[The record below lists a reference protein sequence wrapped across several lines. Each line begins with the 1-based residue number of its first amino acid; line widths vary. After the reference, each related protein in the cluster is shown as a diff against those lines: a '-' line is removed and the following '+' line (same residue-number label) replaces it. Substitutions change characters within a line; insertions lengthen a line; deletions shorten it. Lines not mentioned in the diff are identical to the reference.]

1 MCLNG
6 SLAGLVAITAGCDAV
21 NVFGSFVIGILSGC
35 MVCFIVWLLDYK
47 LKIDDPVGAVAVHFG
62 NGLLGILLIFKGFF
76 GVKDHRSIVAVLLI
90 NVVVYFIII
99 AGIKPVIFRHAV
111 FCILYLYCRNKA
123 VIYRNEHRL

>member
-47 LKIDDPVGAVAVHFG
+47 LKVDDPVGAVAVHFG
-62 NGLLGILLIFKGFF
+62 NGLLGTICVGLFACGTDTMIIIWRWIPFIR
-76 GVKDHRSIVAVLLI
+76 RSIIRLI
-90 NVVVYFIII
+90 GNWCMDCYNYVYYFL
-99 AGIKPVIFRHAV
+99 H
-111 FCILYLYCRNKA
+111 Y
-123 VIYRNEHRL
+123 

>member
-47 LKIDDPVGAVAVHFG
+47 LKG
-62 NGLLGILLIFKGFF
+62 
-76 GVKDHRSIVAVLLI
+76 RSKIV
-90 NVVVYFIII
+90 
-99 AGIKPVIFRHAV
+99 
-111 FCILYLYCRNKA
+111 
-123 VIYRNEHRL
+123 